1 MVYSFG
7 KVKYDLSERSYIMGI
22 LNITPDSFSDGG
34 RFFDTYV
41 KLDEV
46 LKVAKEMEKDG
57 ADFIDVGGESTRPG
71 AEPVPLNEELNRV
84 VPVIEILSKQLNIP
98 ISIDTY
104 KSEVA
109 EEALK
114 AGAVIVNDISGFNF
128 DLRMPEIVSRYNAS
142 CILMHIQGQP
152 QNMQMNP
159 VYKNVIIEIYEYL
172 SNSIDIARNYDIN
185 QIIIDVGFG
194 FGKTLEHN
202 IELLTHLNEFKKLGY
217 PLLAGLSNKSFID
230 KIYPTPVNE
239 RLSPT
244 IAANIIALINGVN
257 IIRVHNVLENKRA
270 LRIFD
275 RVYKGYTYEV

>member
-1 MVYSFG
+1 MVYNFG
-7 KVKYDLSERSYIMGI
+7 KVKYDFSIRSYIMGI

-34 RFFDTYV
+34 KFFDDSV

-46 LKVAKEMEKDG
+46 LRVAKEMEKDG

-71 AEPVPLNEELNRV
+71 AEPVPLDEELNRV
-84 VPVIEILSKQLNIP
+84 IPVIETLSKQITIP

-104 KSEVA
+104 KSKVA

-128 DLRMPEIVSRYNAS
+128 DSEMPEVVHRYNAS
-142 CILMHIQGQP
+142 CILMHIKGQP
-152 QNMQMNP
+152 KNMQVNP
-159 VYKNVIIEIYEYL
+159 EYKNVISEIYEYL
-172 SNSIDIARNYDIN
+172 SNSINIAKNYGIN

-194 FGKTLEHN
+194 FGKTLENN
-202 IELLTHLNEFKKLGY
+202 IELLTHLNKFKRLGY
-217 PLLAGLSNKSFID
+217 PILVGLSNKSFID
-230 KIYPTPVNE
+230 KIYPVPINE

-244 IAANIIALINGVN
+244 IAANIIALINGAN
-257 IIRVHNVLENKRA
+257 IIRVHNVLENKKA

-275 RVYKGYTYEV
+275 RVCKGYSYNI

>member
-7 KVKYDLSERSYIMGI
+7 KIKYDFSERSYIMGI

-34 RFFDTYV
+34 KFFDGSA

-46 LKVAKEMEKDG
+46 LKVAKEMERDG

-71 AEPVPLNEELNRV
+71 ADPVPLDEELNRV
-84 VPVIEILSKQLNIP
+84 IPVIETLSKHLNIP

-104 KSEVA
+104 KSKVA
-109 EEALK
+109 EEAMK

-128 DLRMPEIVSRYNAS
+128 DPRMPEIVRQYNAT
-142 CILMHIQGQP
+142 CILMHIKGQP
-152 QNMQMNP
+152 KNMQVNP
-159 VYKNVIIEIYEYL
+159 VYQDVIAEIYDYL
-172 SNSIDIARNYDIN
+172 SNSISIARSYDIN
-185 QIIIDVGFG
+185 QIIVDVGFG

-202 IELLTHLNEFKKLGY
+202 IELLTRLNEFKKLGY

-230 KIYPTPVNE
+230 KIYPTPVTE

-244 IAANIIALINGVN
+244 IAANIIALMNGVN
-257 IIRVHNVLENKRA
+257 IIRVHNVLENKKA
-270 LRIFD
+270 IRIFD
-275 RVYKGYTYEV
+275 RTYKGYTYRI